1 VIMPVAGPVGLGTL
15 ALFKER
21 GAGMLI
27 GVDTDWATMYP
38 DDAQFILASALKN
51 MDKWVTA
58 SIGQVILG
66 TFKGEQYLGTLE
78 NGGVGLGISPAYTD
92 QIPPEAL
99 TELEQLKADITAG
112 NVKTMP

>member
-1 VIMPVAGPVGLGTL
+1 MPVAGPVGLGTL

-21 GAGMLI
+21 GTGMLI
-27 GVDTDWATMYP
+27 GVDTDWAGMYP

-58 SIGQVILG
+58 TIGQVIQG

-92 QIPPEAL
+92 QIPPEILA
-99 TELEQLKADITAG
+99 ELEQLKADINAG
-112 NVKTMP
+112 KVKTMP

>member
-1 VIMPVAGPVGLGTL
+1 MPVAGPVGLGTL

-21 GAGMLI
+21 GTGMVI
-27 GVDTDWATMYP
+27 GVDTDWAVNYP

-58 SIGQVILG
+58 SIVQVIQG

-78 NGGVGLGISPAYTD
+78 NGGVGLGISAAFADKIPAE
-92 QIPPEAL
+92 ILAEI
-99 TELEQLKADITAG
+99 EQLKADINAG
-112 NVKTMP
+112 KIKTVP